1 MGLQIREPR
10 MIGAKTMSD
19 ATTTPQKKTSGLA
32 VAGLVLG
39 ILAAVTSFL
48 PIINNLSFFIA
59 LVGLILALVALIGA
73 VKGKNSSKGMA
84 IAGVVLGVIS
94 IIVVLVTQA
103 AYSSA
108 LKSVSENLETSSAP
122 VSVSDS
128 AEPAAAADQSQEA
141 ETAPEQDFSH
151 LAIGQAATYDNGLTV
166 VVNEVERGLV
176 SYDDSIKVR
185 VNVTYTNNGDKK
197 QSFGSWDWDGEDA
210 NGAQR
215 STSYYSEAVDELNS
229 GSLAPGGTVSGNLY
243 FDDGI
248 VRVVYTENMFS
259 SNSETGWDI

>member
-1 MGLQIREPR
+1 
-10 MIGAKTMSD
+10 
-19 ATTTPQKKTSGLA
+19 
-32 VAGLVLG
+32 
-39 ILAAVTSFL
+39 
-48 PIINNLSFFIA
+48 
-59 LVGLILALVALIGA
+59 
-73 VKGKNSSKGMA
+73 
-84 IAGVVLGVIS
+84 
-94 IIVVLVTQA
+94 
-103 AYSSA
+103 
-108 LKSVSENLETSSAP
+108 VSENLEPPGAP
-122 VSVSDS
+122 ASGSDS

-248 VRVVYTENMFS
+248 VRVVYTEDMFS